1 MHRVIRRTR
10 IAALC
15 RGSRIVA
22 LCTAGL
28 VAACAK
34 GDKTGDSARTADSAN
49 GNMASPAPGAAPD
62 TGWTDPNILAFLD
75 NANAADSA
83 AGSVAASKGT
93 SADVKAFGKEM
104 VRDHHAMRRDGQ
116 DLAKKINVAPA
127 PKPGDTMAAQ
137 SAAFQDSLTS
147 MPRGATWDRAY
158 IDHEVAGHEKV
169 LATAQAAAGS
179 TQNADIKSLITKAA
193 PKVQEHLDKAKKIQ
207 AKLAGA
213 K

>member
-1 MHRVIRRTR
+1 MHRVIRRSK

-15 RGSRIVA
+15 TV
-22 LCTAGL
+22 GL

-34 GDKTGDSARTADSAN
+34 GDKTADSARPADSAS
-49 GNMASPAPGAAPD
+49 ASMGAPASGTGAAPE
-62 TGWTDPNILAFLD
+62 TGWTDPNIMAFLD
-75 NANAADSA
+75 NANMADSA

-104 VRDHHAMRRDGQ
+104 VRDHHAMRREGQ

-127 PKPGDTMAAQ
+127 PKPGDTMAAE
-137 SAAFQDSLTS
+137 SAAFQDTLTS
-147 MPRGATWDRAY
+147 MPRGTAWDRTY
-158 IDHEVAGHEKV
+158 IDHEVIGHEKV
-169 LATAQAAAGS
+169 LTAAQAAAGS
-179 TQNADIKSLITKAA
+179 TQNADIKTLITKAA